1 MAGLLALNRC
11 GLVLDRCDDVDQSWS
26 DVGRS
31 WLDVALGS
39 NLDRMWLRETRKGVP
54 IKLDFQSASC
64 CAIGEL
70 GLGCW

>member
-1 MAGLLALNRC
+1 M
-11 GLVLDRCDDVDQSWS
+11 DQSWS

-39 NLDRMWLRETRKGVP
+39 NLDQMWLRETRKGVP

-70 GLGCW
+70 GLGC

>member
-1 MAGLLALNRC
+1 MTIVR
-11 GLVLDRCDDVDQSWS
+11 DDICPEHGQIGKSWS

-39 NLDRMWLRETRKGVP
+39 NLDQMWLRETRKGVP

-70 GLGCW
+70 GLGC

>member
-11 GLVLDRCDDVDQSWS
+11 GLVLDRCDDV
-26 DVGRS
+26 GRS

-39 NLDRMWLRETRKGVP
+39 NLDQMWLRETRKGVP

-70 GLGCW
+70 GLGC